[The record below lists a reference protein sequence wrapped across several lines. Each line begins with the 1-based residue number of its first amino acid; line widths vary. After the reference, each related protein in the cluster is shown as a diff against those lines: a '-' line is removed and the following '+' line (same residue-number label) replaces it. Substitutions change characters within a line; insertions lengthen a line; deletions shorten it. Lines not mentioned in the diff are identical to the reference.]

1 MTNNNKRWITRHKF
15 WEKKRELR
23 DINRIASL
31 NCEIKMQLSLYL
43 FNFIVFYFSRWKQI
57 SLVHMYIFHL
67 NLNYCFISY
76 IYKGVNI
83 KHCIKH
89 SACNVFYERSCP
101 WCWNVLL
108 ILKFNVLVYYR
119 LVLINKPSVLET
131 AYQKC

>member
-83 KHCIKH
+83 KHFIKH
-89 SACNVFYERSCP
+89 SAWNALDIAMFSTRGAVLGAEMCYLFWSLMYLYIIGL
-101 WCWNVLL
+101 CWL
-108 ILKFNVLVYYR
+108 ISPQY
-119 LVLINKPSVLET
+119 
-131 AYQKC
+131 